1 MDMLIAL
8 AVLGIS
14 LVLCAASF
22 HWVWVVLAV
31 LSFLYLVITCV
42 RGGGRGFNLTDIFD
56 IFD

>member
-1 MDMLIAL
+1 MDVLIAL

-14 LVLCAASF
+14 LVLCVASF

-31 LSFLYLVITCV
+31 LSFLYLVIACV
-42 RGGGRGFNLTDIFD
+42 RGGGRGFDLTNIFD